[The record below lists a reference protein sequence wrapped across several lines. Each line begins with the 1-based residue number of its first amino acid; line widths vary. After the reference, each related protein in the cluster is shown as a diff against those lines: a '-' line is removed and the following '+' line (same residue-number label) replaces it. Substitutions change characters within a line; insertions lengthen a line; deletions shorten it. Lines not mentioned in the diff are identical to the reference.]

1 MEHIFSSYQK
11 SILGN
16 DKTVMTNSPDWR
28 QGLPKKVLLRPRRRG
43 RSLFEAGGETALMNR
58 RDLRQKRET
67 TSFVPVSK
75 CFQQTKC
82 WLIVLQF
89 LNDIEQPQSL
99 MHHSVNNW
107 GFPNDLTFACM
118 DAYFI
123 HVIENYFCTFRES
136 LHQDYFCPFVEFW
149 HFSSSMRISDVDD
162 WW

>member
-1 MEHIFSSYQK
+1 MIRQLWQIAPTGAKGSPKRCSSDQEE
-11 SILGN
+11 GEEA
-16 DKTVMTNSPDWR
+16 
-28 QGLPKKVLLRPRRRG
+28 
-43 RSLFEAGGETALMNR
+43 LFEAGGETALMNR

-136 LHQDYFCPFVEFW
+136 LHQDYFCPYVEFW
-149 HFSSSMRISDVDD
+149 HFSSSMRISEVDD